1 MASKGPR
8 SKLDHE
14 TRARRQ
20 KALEPPRE
28 PRRPKVHWDHV
39 LAEMVW
45 LAKEFDSERKWKF
58 SMAKK
63 IAQRAN
69 KSIVD
74 QATKGERK
82 QKEEEHRMRKV
93 AANISK
99 DVKKFWIKIEKL
111 VVYKH
116 QLELEERKKK
126 ALDKQLDFLLG
137 QTERYSTMLA
147 ENLVDMPY
155 PQKLE
160 NGTLQTNQS
169 SHPEVGEENVNAAIT
184 DDPDI
189 IEVDDD
195 YESSLD
201 EEPEDDEH
209 TIDED
214 EAQIT
219 EAERNEELAALQAEV
234 DLPLDVI
241 LKMYT
246 ETKVSRESSPDSK
259 DTLSNLGSKN
269 LIVDSL
275 NQANGHDHEE
285 SCDDGNSS
293 SDGGNSSGDDGN
305 SSEEEDDDQSYA
317 QFVKKN
323 HGKSNGNISSI
334 DEQEDE
340 DYVASDEDEGK
351 DDEATLSEEEE
362 LAKKEVSDHL
372 DEVISAINMKYH

>member
-1 MASKGPR
+1 MSVNSILSLPFDFDYITGTVI
-8 SKLDHE
+8 SLV
-14 TRARRQ
+14 Q
-20 KALEPPRE
+20 ALEPPRE

-189 IEVDDD
+189 IEVDND

-293 SDGGNSSGDDGN
+293 DGGNSSGDDGN
-305 SSEEEDDDQSYA
+305 
-317 QFVKKN
+317 FR
-323 HGKSNGNISSI
+323 GRR
-334 DEQEDE
+334 
-340 DYVASDEDEGK
+340 
-351 DDEATLSEEEE
+351 
-362 LAKKEVSDHL
+362 
-372 DEVISAINMKYH
+372 

>member
-169 SHPEVGEENVNAAIT
+169 SQPEEVAEENVNAAIT
-184 DDPDI
+184 DDPDNM
-189 IEVDDD
+189 EEDDD

-201 EEPEDDEH
+201 EEPEDDER

-219 EAERNEELAALQAEV
+219 EAERNEELAALQAEG
-234 DLPLDVI
+234 DLPLDDI

-246 ETKVSRESSPDSK
+246 ETKGQWLRS
-259 DTLSNLGSKN
+259 
-269 LIVDSL
+269 
-275 NQANGHDHEE
+275 
-285 SCDDGNSS
+285 
-293 SDGGNSSGDDGN
+293 
-305 SSEEEDDDQSYA
+305 
-317 QFVKKN
+317 
-323 HGKSNGNISSI
+323 
-334 DEQEDE
+334 
-340 DYVASDEDEGK
+340 
-351 DDEATLSEEEE
+351 
-362 LAKKEVSDHL
+362 
-372 DEVISAINMKYH
+372 